1 MKRIEIL
8 DFVNSDHPH
17 LLMVVEG
24 DSYRR
29 FFTEHD
35 LDLARHLAN
44 ELMKW
49 VISTTERSEGL

>member
-1 MKRIEIL
+1 MKRIEIV
-8 DFVNSDHPH
+8 DFINSDHPH
-17 LLMVVEG
+17 LLMVVDGE
-24 DSYRR
+24 SSRR

-49 VISTTERSEGL
+49 VISTTERSEAL

>member
-17 LLMVVEG
+17 FLTVVDG
-24 DSYRR
+24 KTGRR